1 MTNSVD
7 RSITE
12 KTAMSYTNTFISDLM
27 HSNGK
32 FLTLEEFKIHLKF
45 ALFSILL
52 LPFLRI

>member
-32 FLTLEEFKIHLKF
+32 FLTLEEFQNKF
-45 ALFSILL
+45 EICIIFNFIAAI
-52 LPFLRI
+52 PD